1 MTWSEGLAAK
11 ALAGRDPGQLA
22 ADALGLRLTPAAA
35 KAISRA
41 ETREEGLAI
50 LLMSP
55 EFQRR

>member
-1 MTWSEGLAAK
+1 MAWAQTLSATSLN
-11 ALAGRDPGQLA
+11 GRDPSQLA
-22 ADALGLRLTPAAA
+22 SDALGARLTPLVDT
-35 KAISRA
+35 AIARA

>member
-1 MTWSEGLAAK
+1 MSVVVNNLTLKMGGE
-11 ALAGRDPGQLA
+11 AGQGVESSGA
-22 ADALGLRLTPAAA
+22 GFT